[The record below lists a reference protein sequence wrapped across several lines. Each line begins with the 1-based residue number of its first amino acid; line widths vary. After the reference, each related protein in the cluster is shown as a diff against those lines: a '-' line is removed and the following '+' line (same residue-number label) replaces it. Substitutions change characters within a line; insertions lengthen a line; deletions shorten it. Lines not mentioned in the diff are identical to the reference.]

1 MYMSKST
8 KPSQF
13 LCHETGK
20 NFYFGAHLSDT
31 FFLNLYTLYYTR
43 NQLNKRKRVCDTF
56 LEQNPFFLWDFN
68 MGKMD
73 EK

>member
-1 MYMSKST
+1 MCKSA

-20 NFYFGAHLSDT
+20 NFFFGAHLPDT

-43 NQLNKRKRVCDTF
+43 KQLNERKRVCDTV
-56 LEQNPFFLWDFN
+56 LGKNTFFLWEFN